1 MSKKQYKI
9 NKYYGNIKQKHLDQ
23 LLDIEKKEFNY
34 SKFNEL
40 SFIDYAKNK
49 DSFYIFIED
58 KENNIIGY
66 MLYYDLK
73 YEYEIYR
80 IYISNK
86 YRHNKLGS
94 KLLSYI
100 SDKNIFLEVSSKNQ
114 AQLFYEKNNFKK
126 ISIRYK
132 YYNDKSDAII
142 YKKEK

>member
-1 MSKKQYKI
+1 MSRKLYKI

-23 LLDIEKKEFNY
+23 LLNIEKREFSY

-40 SFIDYAKNK
+40 SFIDYAKNR

-58 KENNIIGY
+58 DNHNIIGY

-73 YEYEIYR
+73 FEYEIHR
-80 IYISNK
+80 IYVSNK
-86 YRHNKLGS
+86 YRHNNLGT

-100 SDKNIFLEVSSKNQ
+100 NDKNIFLEVNSKNK
-114 AQLFYEKNNFKK
+114 AKLFYEKNNFEK
-126 ISIRYK
+126 ISTRYK
-132 YYNDKSDAII
+132 YYNDGSNAII